1 MSILV
6 QKRMRI
12 WYLGAAALAALLIT
26 GCASQHAYLV
36 PAPTDNLTN
45 GGHAAMGMAEGVRI
59 TVTPNSWNGKP
70 RNLYKRVTPLK
81 VRIVNHS
88 KQPLRLVYHDF
99 KLQTAQGFQLAALP
113 PSEIR
118 GKQYASENGMGYDP
132 QPAKSATKIT
142 KADPKTDPD
151 VDHGRANVIIT
162 PGFDWDDF
170 YYAPYWGYGYA
181 GIGPWPYWWGPNLGY
196 YNTYFPYMRSVH
208 LPTRSMLR
216 KGIPEGVIAPNGYVR
231 GFLYFTRV
239 NPGMSRVEFVAHLQN
254 ARTGKIFGTIRI
266 PLQVMTK

>member
-1 MSILV
+1 
-6 QKRMRI
+6 MRI
-12 WYLGAAALAALLIT
+12 WYLGAVALVAMFAG
-26 GCASQHAYLV
+26 GCALQHAYLF
-36 PAPTDNLTN
+36 PAPTDNLIN
-45 GGHAAMGMAEGVRI
+45 GGHAATATAEGVSI

-70 RNLYKRVTPLK
+70 HNLYRRVTPLK

-88 KQPLRLVYHDF
+88 KQPLRLVYSDF
-99 KLQTAQGFQLAALP
+99 KLQTPQGFQLAALP

-118 GKQYASENGMGYDP
+118 GKQYSSRFYDP
-132 QPAKSATKIT
+132 PSSKTT
-142 KADPKTDPD
+142 GTDPD
-151 VDHGRANVIIT
+151 PDFDRGRGGTRVLIT

-170 YYAPYWGYGYA
+170 YYAPYWGYGYV
-181 GIGPWPYWWGPNLGY
+181 GIGPWPYGWSPELGY

-239 NPGMSRVEFVAHLQN
+239 NPSMNQVEFVAHLQDS
-254 ARTGKIFGTIRI
+254 RTGKRFGTIRI
-266 PLQVMTK
+266 PLQVRAK